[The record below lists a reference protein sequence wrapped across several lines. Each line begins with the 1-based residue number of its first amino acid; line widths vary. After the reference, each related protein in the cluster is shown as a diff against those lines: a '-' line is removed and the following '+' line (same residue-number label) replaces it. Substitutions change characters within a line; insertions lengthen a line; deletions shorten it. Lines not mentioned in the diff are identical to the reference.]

1 MPLFVCGPSPNLT
14 TPFPRMVCEYGL
26 RSISRLDQI
35 VFIESEAQSR
45 PAPLNQR
52 FPNATVNGPPQA
64 DAWALTPGLVCR
76 PACRLAWPCCRR
88 TPAAGGPSDSAA
100 GLRFEGRRV
109 EGRRGGPGVG
119 ERGVVWRSWFR
130 RSWPAA
136 DRGDGRLSRVPAE
149 RAGVAAGPPAPRLC
163 SGGPDDRSETDRREG
178 CPGLLAG
185 LAGGISSPPAATRP
199 GPPAGG
205 LAQQVASSPRSEPGG
220 AFGPLSATHDNRST
234 KPRGDE
240 EELLARWADERRGR
254 GNLSRPVGPGWGNG
268 WPFGPT
274 R

>member
-88 TPAAGGPSDSAA
+88 TPAAGGPRDIAA
-100 GLRFEGRRV
+100 GLRFGGRYEEGT
-109 EGRRGGPGVG
+109 RGGPGVG
-119 ERGVVWRSWFR
+119 ERGVVWGSWGR
-130 RSWPAA
+130 RSWLAA
-136 DRGDGRLSRVPAE
+136 DRGDGRLSRETAE
-149 RAGVAAGPPAPRLC
+149 RAGVAPGPPAPGRC
-163 SGGPDDRSETDRREG
+163 PGGPADGSVTDRREG
-178 CPGLLAG
+178 CPGLPAG
-185 LAGGISSPPAATRP
+185 LAGGFSA
-199 GPPAGG
+199 
-205 LAQQVASSPRSEPGG
+205 PRQ
-220 AFGPLSATHDNRST
+220 
-234 KPRGDE
+234 PRGQVHQPADVFSKLP
-240 EELLARWADERRGR
+240 LLRVPTRWA
-254 GNLSRPVGPGWGNG
+254 LWSSFSAP
-268 WPFGPT
+268 
-274 R
+274 